1 MPDWNWHKTK
11 QKLSTILR
19 LNIRYLKIIHIIHP
33 RYHPQDNRRYSKKCA
48 KKQVRLFK
56 WVYMMNDNENKTRP
70 RHGHKYPKNKM
81 CLSMIMLVCIK
92 QHLSNIWSSIHEKV
106 KQHWGW
112 IKKKCVAYQKNLVV
126 VHFLPNWIVIMI
138 QEAPQSHLRSR
149 SHYQTLSL
157 FTLSIHKF
165 GTITPRN
172 LDFPRDFYGGAC
184 RKYFESTF
192 SSSVQ
197 QLMLVQLNHS

>member
-19 LNIRYLKIIHIIHP
+19 LNFRYLKIIHIIHP
-33 RYHPQDNRRYSKKCA
+33 RYHPQDNRRYSKKYA

-56 WVYMMNDNENKTRP
+56 WVYMMNDNENKTRS

-92 QHLSNIWSSIHEKV
+92 QHLSNIWSSIHEEV

-112 IKKKCVAYQKNLVV
+112 IKKKMRCLSKKPSSCSFFTKLDCYNDSRGPPVTPSITQS
-126 VHFLPNWIVIMI
+126 LPNFI
-138 QEAPQSHLRSR
+138 
-149 SHYQTLSL
+149 SL
-157 FTLSIHKF
+157 HAIN
-165 GTITPRN
+165 P
-172 LDFPRDFYGGAC
+172 
-184 RKYFESTF
+184 
-192 SSSVQ
+192 
-197 QLMLVQLNHS
+197 